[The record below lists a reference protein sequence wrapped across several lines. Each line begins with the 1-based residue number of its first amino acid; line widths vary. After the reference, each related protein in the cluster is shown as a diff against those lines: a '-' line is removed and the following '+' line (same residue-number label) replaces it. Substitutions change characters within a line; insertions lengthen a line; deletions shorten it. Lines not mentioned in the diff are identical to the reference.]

1 VDAALQLPG
10 GRAKLFASLSWDRV
24 STSFA
29 ASISV
34 ELDINAA

>member
-1 VDAALQLPG
+1 MR
-10 GRAKLFASLSWDRV
+10 RAKVFTSLSCDRI

-34 ELDINAA
+34 ELDIDAA